1 MGFQFFGWLA
11 DDRNS
16 GRSQRKNEECLNR
29 LDFSRFITRRF
40 PGRHDPAKAAFTP
53 ELLAIYLPA
62 GFRWLFLWGSVK
74 GDRSQLAFPFG
85 SGQQFQSEPF
95 GEVIH

>member
-1 MGFQFFGWLA
+1 MRANRLGCALFLGTLTLLA
-11 DDRNS
+11 DTIRPR
-16 GRSQRKNEECLNR
+16 G
-29 LDFSRFITRRF
+29 FHF
-40 PGRHDPAKAAFTP
+40 

-62 GFRWLFLWGSVK
+62 SFRWLFRWSFVK
-74 GDRSQLAFPFG
+74 GDRPKLAFPFG